1 MYHFVDYCYAVAPM
15 YLFCFFQSRQDS
27 MTVRQYRF
35 ESWPDTDVLPMSTKA
50 LMSLIEAVNQSPKT
64 YKDEPVIVHC
74 M

>member
-1 MYHFVDYCYAVAPM
+1 
-15 YLFCFFQSRQDS
+15 